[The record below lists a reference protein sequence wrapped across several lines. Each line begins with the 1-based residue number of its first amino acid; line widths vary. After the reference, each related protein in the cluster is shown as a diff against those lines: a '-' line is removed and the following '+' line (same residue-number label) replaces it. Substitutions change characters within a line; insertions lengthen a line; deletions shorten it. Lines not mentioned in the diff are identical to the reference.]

1 MKLGLL
7 SAILDSWTYEEVIDI
22 AAGMN
27 FRSVEVACWPQG
39 KAERRYAGVSHID
52 AERVLDDDGYAE
64 SVLSYAKARG
74 IEISS
79 LGYYPNPLDSNS
91 DKAEAAVRHI
101 EALIKA
107 SHKLGVGM
115 VTTFIGRDQ
124 TKTVDGNLPLVKK
137 VWTPILDL
145 AEKEDVKIAIENC
158 PMLFGPD
165 QWPGGQNIFTS
176 PENWEKVFDT
186 LKSEKLGINFD
197 PSHFIWQQ
205 LDYVKAVYDFRD
217 RIFHVHFKDIK
228 LYPEKLKR
236 VGVMA
241 YPLEYMS
248 PKLPPYGD
256 VDWAAFVGALT
267 DIGYEGHAAIEIED
281 KAFEGT
287 KVKILDSIRI
297 TKKYMEN
304 FVI

>member
-79 LGYYPNPLDSNS
+79 LGYYPNPLDSNCE
-91 DKAEAAVRHI
+91 KAEAAVRHI

-176 PENWEKVFDT
+176 PENWRKVFDT
-186 LKSEKLGINFD
+186 LKSDRLGINFD

-217 RIFHVHFKDIK
+217 KIFHVHFKDIK
-228 LYPEKLKR
+228 LYPEKLRR

>member
-7 SAILDSWTYEEVIDI
+7 SSILDSWTYEEVIDI

-52 AERVLDDDGYAE
+52 AVRVLEDDGYAE

-79 LGYYPNPLDSNS
+79 LGYYPNPLDSNA
-91 DKAEAAVRHI
+91 DKAEAAVKHI
-101 EALIKA
+101 GALIKA
-107 SHKLGVGM
+107 SNKLGVGM

-124 TKTVDGNLPLVKK
+124 RKTADENLPLVKK
-137 VWTPILDL
+137 VWTPLLDL
-145 AEKEDVKIAIENC
+145 AEKENVKVAIENC

-186 LKSEKLGINFD
+186 LRSDRLGINFD

-205 LDYVKAVYDFRD
+205 LDYVKAVHDFSD

-228 LYPEKLKR
+228 LYPEKLKK

-256 VDWAAFVGALT
+256 VDWASFVGALT

>member
-7 SAILDSWTYEEVIDI
+7 SAILDSWTYEEVIDL
-22 AAGMN
+22 ASSMG
-27 FRSVEVACWPQG
+27 FKSVEMACWPKG

-52 AERVLDDDGYAE
+52 VQKVLEDDDYAQ
-64 SVLSYAKARG
+64 SVVDYAKAKHV
-74 IEISS
+74 EISS
-79 LGYYPNPLDSNS
+79 LGYYPNPLDSNAE
-91 DKAEAAVRHI
+91 KAEVAIKHI

-107 SHKLGVGM
+107 SNKLGVGM

-124 TKTVDGNLPLVKK
+124 TKTVEDNLPLVKK

-145 AEKEDVKIAIENC
+145 AEKENVKVAIENC
-158 PMLFGPD
+158 PMLFGRE
-165 QWPGGQNIFTS
+165 QWPAGQNIFTS
-176 PENWEKVFDT
+176 PENWKKVLD
-186 LKSEKLGINFD
+186 LLDSDKLGINFD

-205 LDYVKAVYDFRD
+205 LDYVKAVYDFKD
-217 RIFHVHFKDIK
+217 KIFHVHFKDIK
-228 LYPEKLKR
+228 LYPDKLKQ

-241 YPLEYMS
+241 YPLDYMS

-256 VDWAAFVGALT
+256 VDWSAFVGALT
-267 DIGYEGHAAIEIED
+267 DIGYNGHAAIEIED
-281 KAFEGT
+281 KAFEGS
-287 KVKILDSIRI
+287 KEKILDSIKI

>member
-137 VWTPILDL
+137 VWTPLLDL

-186 LKSEKLGINFD
+186 LKSPRLGINFD

-205 LDYVKAVYDFRD
+205 LDYVKAVYDFKD

-228 LYPEKLKR
+228 LYPDKLKR

>member
-7 SAILDSWTYEEVIDI
+7 SSILDSWSFEEVVDI
-22 AAGMN
+22 ASGMN
-27 FRSVEVACWPQG
+27 FKSVEVACWPQG

-52 AERVLDDDGYAE
+52 AERVNDDDDYAE
-64 SVLSYAKARG
+64 KIVSYAKARH

-79 LGYYPNPLDSNS
+79 LGYYPNPLDSNRE
-91 DKAEAAVRHI
+91 KAEAAVKHI
-101 EALIKA
+101 ASLIKA
-107 SHKLGVGM
+107 SSKLGVGM

-124 TKTVDGNLPLVKK
+124 TKSVEENLPLVRE
-137 VWTPILDL
+137 VWTPLMEE
-145 AEKEDVKIAIENC
+145 AEKYGVLVAIENC
-158 PMLFGPD
+158 PMLFGRD

-176 PENWEKVFDT
+176 PENWEKVFGT
-186 LKSEKLGINFD
+186 VGSERLGINFD

-205 LDYVKAVYDFRD
+205 LDYVKAVYDYKD

-228 LYPEKLKR
+228 LYPDKLKR
-236 VGVMA
+236 VGIMA
-241 YPLEYMS
+241 YPLDYMS

-267 DIGYEGHAAIEIED
+267 DIGYQGHAAVEIED

-287 KVKILDSIRI
+287 KVKILDSIKI

>member
-7 SAILDSWTYEEVIDI
+7 SSILDSWTYEEVIDI
-22 AAGMN
+22 AASMN

-52 AERVLDDDGYAE
+52 AVRVLEDDGYAE

-79 LGYYPNPLDSNS
+79 LGYYPNPLDSNT
-91 DKAEAAVRHI
+91 DKAEAAVKHI
-101 EALIKA
+101 GALIKA
-107 SHKLGVGM
+107 SNKLGVGM

-124 TKTVDGNLPLVKK
+124 RKTADENLPLVKK
-137 VWTPILDL
+137 VWTPLLDL
-145 AEKEDVKIAIENC
+145 AEKENVKVAIENC

-186 LKSEKLGINFD
+186 LRSDRLGINFD

-205 LDYVKAVYDFRD
+205 LDYVKAVHDFSD

-228 LYPEKLKR
+228 LYPEKLKK

-256 VDWAAFVGALT
+256 VDWASFVGALT

>member
-52 AERVLDDDGYAE
+52 AERVLEDDGYAE

-79 LGYYPNPLDSNS
+79 LGYYPNPLDSNF
-91 DKAEAAVRHI
+91 DKAEASVRHI

-137 VWTPILDL
+137 VWTPLLDL

-228 LYPEKLKR
+228 LYPDKLKR

-267 DIGYEGHAAIEIED
+267 DIGYGGHAAIEIED

>member
-7 SAILDSWTYEEVIDI
+7 SSILDSWTYEEVIDI
-22 AAGMN
+22 AASMN

-52 AERVLDDDGYAE
+52 AVRVLEDDGYAE

-79 LGYYPNPLDSNS
+79 LGYYPNPLDSNA
-91 DKAEAAVRHI
+91 DKAEAAVKHI
-101 EALIKA
+101 GALIKA
-107 SHKLGVGM
+107 SNKLGVGM

-124 TKTVDGNLPLVKK
+124 RKTADENLPLVKK
-137 VWTPILDL
+137 VWTPLLDL
-145 AEKEDVKIAIENC
+145 AEKENVKVAIENC

-186 LKSEKLGINFD
+186 LRSDRLGINFD

-205 LDYVKAVYDFRD
+205 LDYVKAVHDFSD

-228 LYPEKLKR
+228 LYPEKLKK

-256 VDWAAFVGALT
+256 VDWASFVGALT

>member
-79 LGYYPNPLDSNS
+79 LGYYPNPLDSNCE
-91 DKAEAAVRHI
+91 KAEAAVRHI

-205 LDYVKAVYDFRD
+205 LDYVKAVYDFKD

>member
-22 AAGMN
+22 ASGMN
-27 FRSVEVACWPQG
+27 FKSVEVACWPEG

-52 AERVLDDDGYAE
+52 AERVLSDDDYAE
-64 SVLSYAKARG
+64 SIVSYAAARH

-91 DKAEAAVRHI
+91 EKAEAAVRHI

-107 SHKLGVGM
+107 SKKLGVGM

-124 TKTVDGNLPLVKK
+124 TKTVDDNLPLVKK
-137 VWTPILDL
+137 VWTPLLDL
-145 AEKEDVKIAIENC
+145 AQKEDVKIAIENC

-186 LKSEKLGINFD
+186 LGSERLGINFD

-256 VDWAAFVGALT
+256 VDWPSFVGALT
-267 DIGYEGHAAIEIED
+267 DIGYGGHAVVEIED

-287 KVKILDSIRI
+287 RVKILDSIRI

-304 FVI
+304 YVI

>member
-79 LGYYPNPLDSNS
+79 LGYYPNPLDSNCE
-91 DKAEAAVRHI
+91 KAEAAVRHI

-205 LDYVKAVYDFRD
+205 LDYVRAVYDFKD

>member
-7 SAILDSWTYEEVIDI
+7 SSILDSWSYEEVIDI
-22 AAGMN
+22 ASGMN
-27 FRSVEVACWPQG
+27 FKSVEVACWPQG

-52 AERVLDDDGYAE
+52 AERVLNDDSYAE
-64 SVLSYAKARG
+64 SIISYAKARH

-79 LGYYPNPLDSNS
+79 LGYYPNPLDSNEE
-91 DKAEAAVRHI
+91 KRTAAIRHI

-107 SHKLGVGM
+107 SAKLNVGM

-124 TKTVDGNLPLVKK
+124 RLTVEENLPLVEK
-137 VWTPILDL
+137 VWTPLLEL
-145 AEKEDVKIAIENC
+145 AEKENVSIAIENC

-176 PENWEKVFDT
+176 PENWYKVLNL
-186 LKSEKLGINFD
+186 LKSGRLGINFD
-197 PSHFIWQQ
+197 PSHFIWQH
-205 LDYVKAVYDFRD
+205 LDYVSAVYEFKD

-228 LYPEKLKR
+228 LYPEKLKKA
-236 VGVMA
+236 GIMA

-267 DIGYEGHAAIEIED
+267 DVGYSGHAVIEIED

-287 KVKILDSIRI
+287 KTKILDSIKI

>member
-7 SAILDSWTYEEVIDI
+7 SSILDSWTFEEVVDI
-22 AAGMN
+22 ASGMN
-27 FRSVEVACWPQG
+27 FKSVEVACWPQG

-52 AERVLDDDGYAE
+52 AERVNEDDDYAE
-64 SVLSYAKARG
+64 KIVSYAKARH

-79 LGYYPNPLDSNS
+79 LGYYPNPLDSNRE
-91 DKAEAAVRHI
+91 KAEAAVRHI

-107 SHKLGVGM
+107 SSKLGVGM

-124 TKTVDGNLPLVKK
+124 TKSVEENLPLVKE
-137 VWTPILDL
+137 VWTPLMEE
-145 AEKEDVKIAIENC
+145 AEKYGVSVAIENC
-158 PMLFGPD
+158 PMLFGRD

-176 PENWEKVFDT
+176 PENWEKVFET
-186 LKSEKLGINFD
+186 VGSARLGINFD

-205 LDYVKAVYDFRD
+205 LDYVKAVYDYKD

-228 LYPEKLKR
+228 LYPDKLKR
-236 VGVMA
+236 VGIMA
-241 YPLEYMS
+241 YPLDYMS

-256 VDWAAFVGALT
+256 VDWASFVGALT
-267 DIGYEGHAAIEIED
+267 DIGYQGHAAVEIED

>member
-7 SAILDSWTYEEVIDI
+7 SSILDSWTFEEVVDI
-22 AAGMN
+22 ASGMN
-27 FRSVEVACWPQG
+27 FKSVEVACWPQG

-52 AERVLDDDGYAE
+52 AERVNEDDDYAE
-64 SVLSYAKARG
+64 RIVSYAKARH

-79 LGYYPNPLDSNS
+79 LGYYPNPLDSNRE
-91 DKAEAAVRHI
+91 KAEAAVRHI

-107 SHKLGVGM
+107 SSKLGVGM

-124 TKTVDGNLPLVKK
+124 TKSVEENLPLVKE
-137 VWTPILDL
+137 VWTPLMEE
-145 AEKEDVKIAIENC
+145 AEKYGVLVAIENC
-158 PMLFGPD
+158 PMLFGRD

-176 PENWEKVFDT
+176 PENWEKVFET
-186 LKSEKLGINFD
+186 VGSERLGINFD

-205 LDYVKAVYDFRD
+205 LDYVKAVYDFKD

-228 LYPEKLKR
+228 LYPDKLKR
-236 VGVMA
+236 VGIMA
-241 YPLEYMS
+241 YPLDYMS

-256 VDWAAFVGALT
+256 IDWAAFVGALT
-267 DIGYEGHAAIEIED
+267 DIGYQGHAAVEIED

-287 KVKILDSIRI
+287 KVKILDSIKI

>member
-7 SAILDSWTYEEVIDI
+7 SSILDSWTYEEVIDI

-52 AERVLDDDGYAE
+52 AVRVLEDDGYAE

-79 LGYYPNPLDSNS
+79 LGYYPNPLDSNT
-91 DKAEAAVRHI
+91 DKAEAAVKHI
-101 EALIKA
+101 GALIKA
-107 SHKLGVGM
+107 SNKLGVGM

-124 TKTVDGNLPLVKK
+124 RKTADENLPLVKK
-137 VWTPILDL
+137 VWTPLLDL
-145 AEKEDVKIAIENC
+145 AEKENVKVAIENC

-186 LKSEKLGINFD
+186 LRSDRLGINFD

-205 LDYVKAVYDFRD
+205 LDYVKAVHDFSD

-228 LYPEKLKR
+228 LYPEKLKK

-256 VDWAAFVGALT
+256 VDWASFVGALT

>member
-79 LGYYPNPLDSNS
+79 LGYYPNPLDSNCE
-91 DKAEAAVRHI
+91 KAEAAVRHI

>member
-22 AAGMN
+22 ASGMN
-27 FRSVEVACWPQG
+27 FKSVEMACWPKG

-52 AERVLDDDGYAE
+52 AQKVLEDDDYAQ
-64 SVLSYAKARG
+64 SVLSYAKARN
-74 IEISS
+74 IEISA
-79 LGYYPNPLDSNS
+79 LGYYPNPLDSNAE
-91 DKAEAAVRHI
+91 KAEVAIKHI
-101 EALIKA
+101 ETLIKA
-107 SHKLGVGM
+107 SNKLGIGM

-124 TKTVDGNLPLVKK
+124 TKTVDDNLPLVKK
-137 VWTPILDL
+137 VWTPLLDL
-145 AEKEDVKIAIENC
+145 AEKENVKVAIENC
-158 PMLFGPD
+158 PMLFGRD

-176 PENWEKVFDT
+176 PENWEKVFELLD
-186 LKSEKLGINFD
+186 SDKLGVNFD

-205 LDYVKAVYDFRD
+205 LDYVKAVYDFKD
-217 RIFHVHFKDIK
+217 KIFHVHFKDIK
-228 LYPEKLKR
+228 LYPDKLKK

-241 YPLEYMS
+241 YPLDYMS

-267 DIGYEGHAAIEIED
+267 DIGYNGHAVIEIED

-287 KVKILDSIRI
+287 KVKILDSIKI

>member
-7 SAILDSWTYEEVIDI
+7 SAILDSWTYEEVIDL
-22 AAGMN
+22 ASSMG
-27 FRSVEVACWPQG
+27 FKSVEMACWPKG

-52 AERVLDDDGYAE
+52 AQKVLEDDDYAQ
-64 SVLSYAKARG
+64 SVVDYAKAKHV
-74 IEISS
+74 EISS
-79 LGYYPNPLDSNS
+79 LGYYPNPLDSNAE
-91 DKAEAAVRHI
+91 KAEVAIKHI

-107 SHKLGVGM
+107 SNKLGVGM

-124 TKTVDGNLPLVKK
+124 TKTVEDNLPLVKK

-145 AEKEDVKIAIENC
+145 AEKENVKVAIENC
-158 PMLFGPD
+158 PMLFGRE
-165 QWPGGQNIFTS
+165 QWPAGQNIFTS
-176 PENWEKVFDT
+176 PENWKKVLD
-186 LKSEKLGINFD
+186 LLDSDKLGINFD

-205 LDYVKAVYDFRD
+205 LDYVKAVYDFKD
-217 RIFHVHFKDIK
+217 KIFHVHFKDIK
-228 LYPEKLKR
+228 LYPDKLKQ

-241 YPLEYMS
+241 YPLDYMS

-256 VDWAAFVGALT
+256 VDWSAFVGALT
-267 DIGYEGHAAIEIED
+267 DIGYNGHAAIEIED
-281 KAFEGT
+281 KAFEGS
-287 KVKILDSIRI
+287 KEKILDSIKI